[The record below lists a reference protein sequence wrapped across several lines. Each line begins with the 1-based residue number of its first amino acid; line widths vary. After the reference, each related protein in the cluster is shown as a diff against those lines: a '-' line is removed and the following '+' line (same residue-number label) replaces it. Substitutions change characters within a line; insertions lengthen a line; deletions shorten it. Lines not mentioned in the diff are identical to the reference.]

1 MIVVLFHYK
10 KVFILSLLICFVA
23 FSFGCSTSLKHYKP
37 IEESLENN
45 EFKKAPDLIKKA
57 REEGNYSKKDRVLY
71 YLDLGLAN
79 HYAGNFKQSNQNLE
93 TAERYIQ
100 ELYTKSI
107 TKGGISLLTNN
118 NQLPYYGEEYENIY
132 INVFKAM
139 NYEMLNKTS
148 AAFVE
153 IRDMYEKLEYMEQ
166 KYQQKAE
173 MYKNNLNED
182 KYRSVKN
189 IANKNNESLA
199 IKSNFSNSAL
209 GRYFNYA
216 MYSSNN
222 EWDEANIDLRKL
234 KLAFNTQPDIY
245 NFNLPTNLIEKS
257 SDDTRKN
264 LVHAIALLGKGPVK
278 KQIDIRLLLP
288 NMGYMKFVIPEIK
301 SRSTNISK
309 VKLFKNEEPLVD
321 LEKIEDVNRVA
332 SAVFQT
338 KRPLIIFKNIARSIL
353 KGIGANVASDS
364 TDKNARA
371 FVRLASII
379 YTEFSEQAD
388 LRTSR
393 LLPGEFHI
401 ASFYLPRGKN
411 ELTVKYYSHNE
422 VVSSEIIRF
431 HVSPGGF
438 NLLELI
444 NLN

>member
-1 MIVVLFHYK
+1 
-10 KVFILSLLICFVA
+10 
-23 FSFGCSTSLKHYKP
+23 
-37 IEESLENN
+37 
-45 EFKKAPDLIKKA
+45 
-57 REEGNYSKKDRVLY
+57 
-71 YLDLGLAN
+71 
-79 HYAGNFKQSNQNLE
+79 
-93 TAERYIQ
+93 
-100 ELYTKSI
+100 
-107 TKGGISLLTNN
+107 
-118 NQLPYYGEEYENIY
+118 
-132 INVFKAM
+132 M
-139 NYEMLNKTS
+139 NYKMLNQPN

-189 IANKNNESLA
+189 IANKNNESLD

-216 MYSSNN
+216 MYSSND

-245 NFNLPTNLIEKS
+245 NFSLPTNLIEKS
-257 SDDTRKN
+257 PNDTRKN

-278 KQIDIRLLLP
+278 KQIDIRFLLP
-288 NMGYMKFVIPEIK
+288 NIGYMKFVIPEIK
-301 SRSTNISK
+301 SRGSNISK
-309 VKLFKNEEPLVD
+309 VKLFKNEKPLVD

-338 KRPLIIFKNIARSIL
+338 KRPLIIFKNIARSIS

-422 VVSSEIIRF
+422 VVSSEVIRF

-438 NLLELI
+438 NLLEVI